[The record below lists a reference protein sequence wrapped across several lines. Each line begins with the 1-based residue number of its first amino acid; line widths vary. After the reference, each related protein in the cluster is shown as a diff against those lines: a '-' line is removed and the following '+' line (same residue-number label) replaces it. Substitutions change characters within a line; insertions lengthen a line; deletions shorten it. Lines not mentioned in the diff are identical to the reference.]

1 MAESER
7 GVTRGMKIELGTVF
21 FVIVFGFCLMA
32 IQCCSSGDSYVDQ
45 TQKRTTYIQRQAAC
59 IKFCGG
65 VDNLYRWSD
74 FGGSHCTCK
83 DGEFYEGEIAPPGK
97 LR

>member
-32 IQCCSSGDSYVDQ
+32 IQCCSNDNYTDQ
-45 TQKRTTYIQRQAAC
+45 TTKRTTYIQRQAAC

-65 VDNLYRWSD
+65 VD
-74 FGGSHCTCK
+74 SHCTCN
-83 DGEFYEGEIAPPGK
+83 DGEFYEGDVPPIGM